1 MDFHCK
7 YLITENYIQEQKIKS
22 QINALHEV

>member
-7 YLITENYIQEQKIKS
+7 YLIAENYIQEQKIYS
-22 QINALHEV
+22 QINVPPKV

>member
-7 YLITENYIQEQKIKS
+7 YLITENYIQGQKIKS